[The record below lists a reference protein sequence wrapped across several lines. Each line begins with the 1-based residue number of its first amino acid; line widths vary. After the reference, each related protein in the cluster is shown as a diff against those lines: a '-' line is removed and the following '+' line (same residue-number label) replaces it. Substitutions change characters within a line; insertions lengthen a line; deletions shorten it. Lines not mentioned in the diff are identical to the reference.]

1 LHVFALI
8 LKSRDGWFGCMDDS
22 WTMHWPERQKPF
34 SIMHFGAG
42 QASLLCFLGAAGYE
56 WFGEN
61 TVQTNVR
68 FKRLPLSFRSS
79 MVLQWGGVL
88 LTQDPFAGL
97 QLNSLGWCRKKKGKN
112 CKSIKF

>member
-1 LHVFALI
+1 
-8 LKSRDGWFGCMDDS
+8 
-22 WTMHWPERQKPF
+22 
-34 SIMHFGAG
+34 MHFGAG